1 MSGIHG
7 KKLYINYANYEKKLA
22 EIIQYRDN
30 YLNKEELNKV
40 HNRVLKKYDL
50 LFLPNDIKES
60 LIFENYKLIMHG
72 ILQCG
77 SKTTV
82 IINNIFPYV
91 DIKYNET
98 KSDKENITTL
108 KGLFKNERLIKML
121 KGRSVDFKS
130 ISIIEGKEFMYFK
143 ENNSKFIRIYF
154 NKLYHRTCFIRVL
167 DKLDIISFNND
178 LNNYHR
184 VVSRTHEINLCN
196 WNLLKDYTINRNSA
210 YKSKYVLNIDIEN
223 VSAFNEIKYN
233 DYNNIEELKI
243 DIDSFRKDRMI
254 SMSYDIEQYSSKFNP
269 DRPDLVI
276 LPSGKVKE
284 DEIFNIGITYQF
296 INHPNSFLN
305 IGLVTKEAEAHED
318 YITIICDNEKTILR
332 AFGYLNTLLQPDYI
346 MEFNGSE
353 FDWINIYDKC
363 CYYNIIQNVCEDLS
377 IKKLSNYDLKPEN
390 IFKYLYQQDH
400 VKISADVP
408 QKNVRNLN
416 LEGYIPFDLRVI
428 LMQLN
433 PTEQK
438 SSLKFY
444 LDMNNLPNKD
454 DMPIPELFKIY
465 ERNDIKGM
473 TDVVH
478 YCYIDAF
485 RLHQLVYK
493 NNIIQDKREV
503 STLAYTSLFDAFYRA
518 NGSKVRNLI
527 IAKAI
532 KQNLFVNT
540 IKKEV
545 KEEEKMDGKYPGA
558 LVLDPKK
565 GLVNN
570 VLTIKEFCNDKLDI
584 TDNDLIN
591 KLQDII
597 NKNYEAVYIKKNIN
611 EVKF

>member
-1 MSGIHG
+1 M
-7 KKLYINYANYEKKLA
+7 
-22 EIIQYRDN
+22 
-30 YLNKEELNKV
+30 
-40 HNRVLKKYDL
+40 
-50 LFLPNDIKES
+50 
-60 LIFENYKLIMHG
+60 
-72 ILQCG
+72 
-77 SKTTV
+77 
-82 IINNIFPYV
+82 
-91 DIKYNET
+91 
-98 KSDKENITTL
+98 
-108 KGLFKNERLIKML
+108 FKNERLIKML

-130 ISIIEGKEFMYFK
+130 ISIIEGKEFMFFK

-167 DKLDIISFNND
+167 DKLDILSFNND

-296 INHPNSFLN
+296 INNPNSFLN

-363 CYYNIIQNVCEDLS
+363 CYYKIIQNVCEDLS
-377 IKKLSNYDLKPEN
+377 IKKLSNYDLKEEN

-444 LDMNNLPNKD
+444 LEMNNLPNKD

-545 KEEEKMDGKYPGA
+545 KEEDKMDGKYPGA

-584 TDNDLIN
+584 TDNYLIN

>member
-121 KGRSVDFKS
+121 KGRSVDFKL

-167 DKLDIISFNND
+167 DKLDILSFNND
-178 LNNYHR
+178 LNNFHR
-184 VVSRTHEINLCN
+184 VVSRTYEINLCN

-210 YKSKYVLNIDIEN
+210 YKSKYVLNIDVEN
-223 VSAFNEIKYN
+223 ITAFNEINYN
-233 DYNNIEELKI
+233 DYNIIEELKI
-243 DIDSFRKDRMI
+243 DIDSIRKDHMI
-254 SMSYDIEQYSSKFNP
+254 SMSYDIEQYSSKFNS

-296 INHPNSFLN
+296 INNPNSFLN
-305 IGLVTKEAEAHED
+305 IGLVTKEAEAHKD
-318 YITIICDNEKTILR
+318 YVTIICDNEKTILR

-363 CYYNIIQNVCEDLS
+363 CYYKIIQYVCEDLS
-377 IKKLSNYDLKPEN
+377 IKKLSNYDLKEEN
-390 IFKYLYQQDH
+390 IFKYLYQQDQ

-444 LDMNNLPNKD
+444 LEMNNLPNKD

-591 KLQDII
+591 KLQEII